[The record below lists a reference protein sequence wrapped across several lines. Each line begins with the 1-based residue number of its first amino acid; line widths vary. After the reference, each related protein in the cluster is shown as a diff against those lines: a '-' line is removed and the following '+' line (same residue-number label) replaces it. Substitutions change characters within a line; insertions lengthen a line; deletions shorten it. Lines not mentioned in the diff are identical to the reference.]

1 MLLALV
7 NKIKK
12 NHVITSIA
20 VFFNDVGCVNMLM
33 QYCIYVLFCA
43 PNLFVV
49 LETVGNELENTLYAL
64 FDDGY
69 LVCMKVYLNIVFIH
83 LLHYPRWK
91 LTCVNL
97 ENKIKCNNRF

>member
-1 MLLALV
+1 MLVALV

-20 VFFNDVGCVNMLM
+20 VFLNDFNDVGCVNVLM

-69 LVCMKVYLNIVFIH
+69 LVCM
-83 LLHYPRWK
+83 
-91 LTCVNL
+91 NL
-97 ENKIKCNNRF
+97 CKSELS